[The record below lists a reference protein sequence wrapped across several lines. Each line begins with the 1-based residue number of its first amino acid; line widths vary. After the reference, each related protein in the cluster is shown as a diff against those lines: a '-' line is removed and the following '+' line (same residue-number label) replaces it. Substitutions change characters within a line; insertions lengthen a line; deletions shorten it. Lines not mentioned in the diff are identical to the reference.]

1 MLHYFNNK
9 VQYHHFKQQSRL
21 LISSHADISDIG
33 WLFQAAFFYRHKRY
47 HIVLELI
54 SHILSRTIK
63 ADGSPSYITRIP
75 AYTDSAM
82 DILRCL
88 FSLHMTFEIGS
99 SLIPDE
105 LEIEVTDNVF
115 IVDAIIMTHFL
126 KFLSNYHLED
136 IMSCMESLQ
145 SLGANAETWYRHSI
159 VGKTQIASA
168 FLCLGVAHRM
178 MGYLYKAHECFSIC
192 VSQGKWNCTK
202 AAFDY
207 QIFMHSIVKVSR
219 QSATQKMF
227 ADTH

>member
-1 MLHYFNNK
+1 M
-9 VQYHHFKQQSRL
+9 
-21 LISSHADISDIG
+21 
-33 WLFQAAFFYRHKRY
+33 FQAAFFYRHKRY

-63 ADGSPSYITRIP
+63 ADGSSSYITRNP
-75 AYTDSAM
+75 AYTDDNKLKNIEDCVYSAM
-82 DILRCL
+82 DILHCL

-105 LEIEVTDNVF
+105 LEIEVTDNKF
-115 IVDAIIMTHFL
+115 IVDAIKMTHFL

-145 SLGANAETWYRHSI
+145 SLEANAETWYRHSI
-159 VGKTQIASA
+159 VGKTQIAST
-168 FLCLGVAHRM
+168 FFCLGVAHRM

-202 AAFDY
+202 AAFRLSNLY
-207 QIFMHSIVKVSR
+207 
-219 QSATQKMF
+219 A
-227 ADTH
+227 